1 MNTYAVALTF
11 ENKSMIIT
19 ILADSVDEVYD
30 IVYSQYKSA
39 KLLGPY
45 AIRRVL

>member
-19 ILADSVDEVYD
+19 ILADSVDEVYN
-30 IVYSQYKSA
+30 IVHTKYKSA
-39 KLLGPY
+39 RLIGPY
-45 AIRRVL
+45 AIRRIS